1 MSTKVVG
8 LMTLDEEQ
16 EQEKMRKDKIKW
28 KHLQDEL
35 QRSKMMIKLR
45 EKLEIPENP
54 PELYDPRRVQEER
67 EMIDNAIKK
76 SV

>member
-1 MSTKVVG
+1 MMS
-8 LMTLDEEQ
+8 LDEEQ

-28 KHLQDEL
+28 KHNQDEL
-35 QRSKMMIKLR
+35 QRSKMMVKLR
-45 EKLEIPENP
+45 EKLDVPETP

-67 EMIDNAIKK
+67 ELIENAIKK